1 MEVEQYTERINRL
14 FQRLSNIQNDV
25 EDEKINRHKALE
37 TILINLEK
45 KTEEI
50 NQSKVQRHQ
59 MLLEKVRV
67 LQSSLEQNVA
77 SRQKIEAELGN
88 DLKVLQANCKTIM
101 DAANKDQDEQ
111 NKKFLGKIN
120 RQIENLAKDLSNE
133 LSKQDA
139 SLFLENFIQED
150 LPKLKDDL
158 NHEIATRKEMEAKI
172 YDEFSG
178 QLKEI
183 NQVYEQEKKG
193 KRSED

>member
-1 MEVEQYTERINRL
+1 MSFIIVN
-14 FQRLSNIQNDV
+14 LS
-25 EDEKINRHKALE
+25 
-37 TILINLEK
+37 
-45 KTEEI
+45 
-50 NQSKVQRHQ
+50 
-59 MLLEKVRV
+59 
-67 LQSSLEQNVA
+67 
-77 SRQKIEAELGN
+77 
-88 DLKVLQANCKTIM
+88 
-101 DAANKDQDEQ
+101 KDQDEQ

-150 LPKLKDDL
+150 LPKLKEDL

-183 NQVYEQEKKG
+183 NQVYEQEKKEREA
-193 KRSED
+193 KTEEFMQLFSKFSENISEDIANSREER